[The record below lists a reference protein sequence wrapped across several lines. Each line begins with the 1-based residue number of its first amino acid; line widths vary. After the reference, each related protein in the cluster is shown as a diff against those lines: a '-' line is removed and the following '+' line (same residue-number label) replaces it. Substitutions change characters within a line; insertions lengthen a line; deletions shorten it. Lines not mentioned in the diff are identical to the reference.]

1 MNPYITFQVDE
12 YGRYFEIQVH
22 PLDNA
27 VYHTE
32 YVMRHKGARHLQQK
46 GPYFN
51 DVSKVLDFFDPL
63 SPLTLSQSRNH
74 PSYL

>member
-1 MNPYITFQVDE
+1 MSTWIFAWITFQVDE
-12 YGRYFEIQVH
+12 YDRYFEIQVH

-32 YVMRHKGARHLQQK
+32 YVMRHKGAPHLQQK

-51 DVSKVLDFFDPL
+51 DVCKVLDFLQTFMIK
-63 SPLTLSQSRNH
+63 S
-74 PSYL
+74 